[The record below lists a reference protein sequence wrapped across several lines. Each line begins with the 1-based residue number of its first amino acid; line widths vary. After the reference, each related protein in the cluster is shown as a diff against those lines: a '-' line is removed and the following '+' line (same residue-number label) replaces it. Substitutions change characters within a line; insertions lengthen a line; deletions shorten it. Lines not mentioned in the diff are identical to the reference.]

1 MGPHSLQF
9 SPQGYFQIIMQQNK
23 AQREKVSLHGEYR
36 SWIKDFQGDYDF
48 WFRVYM
54 VWIHTKM

>member
-36 SWIKDFQGDYDF
+36 SLD
-48 WFRVYM
+48 
-54 VWIHTKM
+54 